1 MTTNCL
7 RKQLSKSVLVGKR
20 VGAGRQAG
28 WPSDRQRGAGA
39 LPLVPCCWSA
49 LPLLHFPTSQPV
61 LPGRW
66 ETVPGTSLVPTTHQP
81 LPGTE
86 NHLQCHV
93 IASLPILLTNIQ
105 PGTLLVKYIQV
116 HVWEGKG
123 GDNKA

>member
-1 MTTNCL
+1 MGQAG
-7 RKQLSKSVLVGKR
+7 RLVGL
-20 VGAGRQAG
+20 VTGSEALVHS
-28 WPSDRQRGAGA
+28 PGA
-39 LPLVPCCWSA
+39 LVVSPGALLLLVCTPGA
-49 LPLLHFPTSQPV
+49 LLHFPTSQPV
-61 LPGRW
+61 QPGRW